1 MKDLSTNKLKN
12 IKYQSLNHTISYN
25 VTVIMLLALHIATN
39 KKPIGK
45 FSPVGFFF
53 VNVARITEG
62 REVHLTS
69 ICIIR
74 N

>member
-1 MKDLSTNKLKN
+1 
-12 IKYQSLNHTISYN
+12 
-25 VTVIMLLALHIATN
+25 MLFALHIVIN

-45 FSPVGFFF
+45 FSPVGFLF
-53 VNVARITEG
+53 VNVARIAEG

-69 ICIIR
+69 IRIIR